1 MNNESKND
9 VPDESIHSVEFEHRV
24 NAIGFKNM
32 NDMNVTVAVGSMILD
47 RHSNKVEIF
56 QLTETNTTSNE

>member
-9 VPDESIHSVEFEHRV
+9 VPDESIHSVEFDHRV

-56 QLTETNTTSNE
+56 